1 MADPKKKAYKEALE
15 KWREKHFKY
24 LEEVLSELK
33 KNIAVNAAI
42 RDDEDDEGVKPSEK
56 TNATKAIN
64 DSAKV
69 VARLLAALQPDKTP
83 TKKSDLPPE
92 KKAKLTEKEL
102 QEIEDTI
109 SA

>member
-1 MADPKKKAYKEALE
+1 MADPKKKAYKEALAE
-15 KWREKHFKY
+15 FRKRHFKE
-24 LEEVLSELK
+24 LEISLTRLIE
-33 KNIAVNAAI
+33 I
-42 RDDEDDEGVKPSEK
+42 RDDDEAEDKDRI
-56 TNATKAIN
+56 KACQEIG
-64 DSAKV
+64 
-69 VARLLAALQPDKTP
+69 RFLAAREIDKTP